1 MIYRRP
7 KKHRQFK
14 SFFLAEFYFSIFF
27 GMTFHTFSMAM
38 LDYQRAIP
46 GQSQLMDR
54 VFPGLLQINPGR
66 ANHATG
72 RSHHPWDIVENFSK
86 TENFC
91 QIYWLVVTGTMEFY
105 E

>member
-1 MIYRRP
+1 M
-7 KKHRQFK
+7 
-14 SFFLAEFYFSIFF
+14 
-27 GMTFHTFSMAM
+27 TFSMAM

-72 RSHHPWDIVENFSK
+72 RFHHPWDIVENFSK
-86 TENFC
+86 TGDFC
-91 QIYWLVVTGTMEFY
+91 QIYWLVVTGTMEF
-105 E
+105 